1 MGVDQPGLILP
12 EVEAGNHLLDYLFRI
27 GPLPGGEV
35 VSFSEIA
42 AWCDLT
48 GVVLTSWEAET
59 LRTMSAAYGS
69 ELHAAKD
76 PKRPPPE
83 PEDVA

>member
-1 MGVDQPGLILP
+1 MD
-12 EVEAGNHLLDYLFRI
+12 AGAHVIDYLFRI

-48 GVVLTSWEAET
+48 GVALTSWEAET
-59 LRTMSAAYGS
+59 LRLLSAAYGS

-83 PEDVA
+83 HEEAA